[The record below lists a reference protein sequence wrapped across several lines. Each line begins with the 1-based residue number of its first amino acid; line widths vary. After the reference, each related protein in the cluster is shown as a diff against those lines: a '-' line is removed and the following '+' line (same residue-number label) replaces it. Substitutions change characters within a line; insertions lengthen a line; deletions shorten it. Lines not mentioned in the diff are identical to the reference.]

1 MEQLLTT
8 QEVAELLQI
17 SEQTLHQWRYRK
29 ISPKGIRVGR
39 HVRYRINDLED
50 WLDEQAQKQT
60 T

>member
-8 QEVAELLQI
+8 REIAELLQVP
-17 SEQTLHQWRYRK
+17 EGTLHQWRYRK
-29 ISPKGIRVGR
+29 ISPKGIRVSW

>member
-8 QEVAELLQI
+8 REIAELLQVP
-17 SEQTLHQWRYRK
+17 EGTLHQWRYR
-29 ISPKGIRVGR
+29 
-39 HVRYRINDLED
+39 INDLEG

>member
-1 MEQLLTT
+1 MEQLLIT

-17 SEQTLHQWRYRK
+17 SEQTLHQWRYRNTG
-29 ISPKGIRVGR
+29 PKSIRVGR
-39 HVRYRINDLED
+39 HVRYRTNDLED